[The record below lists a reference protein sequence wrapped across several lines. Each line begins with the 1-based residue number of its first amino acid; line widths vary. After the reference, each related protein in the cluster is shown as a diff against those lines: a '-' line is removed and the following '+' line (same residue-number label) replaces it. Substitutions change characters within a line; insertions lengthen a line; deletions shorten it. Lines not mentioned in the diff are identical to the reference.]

1 MPIIIL
7 NYIKLQWQIITNTNK
22 HIHAK
27 LTNRQLPSWHL
38 DVPGDC
44 DERTGTQTSLRAKAR
59 VPVARCPWQI
69 AGIPMI
75 DDGERQPPPEPK
87 TLVVVVTTTTNA
99 TAVTTTTTQHGSRKR
114 HLKQSMCPC
123 QIAHGK
129 TSVTQETSARTTV
142 TTNTT
147 TAPESKFLAIVATTT
162 TISRPLLRPR
172 PHIMAAAKGTC
183 TFIRGT
189 GSSNESSVS
198 PGSSRMDL
206 PPDQRRH
213 ESDLEQPEDCAHEL
227 ERFKR
232 LQNEHAMGVAAAA
245 E

>member
-1 MPIIIL
+1 VLVLLHFFLMPMPIIIL

-75 DDGERQPPPEPK
+75 DDGERQPPPEP

-99 TAVTTTTTQHGSRKR
+99 TAVTTTTTH
-114 HLKQSMCPC
+114 
-123 QIAHGK
+123 
-129 TSVTQETSARTTV
+129 
-142 TTNTT
+142 N
-147 TAPESKFLAIVATTT
+147 
-162 TISRPLLRPR
+162 
-172 PHIMAAAKGTC
+172 MAAKKGT
-183 TFIRGT
+183 
-189 GSSNESSVS
+189 
-198 PGSSRMDL
+198 
-206 PPDQRRH
+206 
-213 ESDLEQPEDCAHEL
+213 
-227 ERFKR
+227 
-232 LQNEHAMGVAAAA
+232 
-245 E
+245 